1 MTDRT
6 PIPQRIARR
15 VLLVTA
21 AFVTAFAALETVWG
35 QGDSPAWRER
45 ALSQLE
51 EILRR
56 PEFQWQEEQPSLL
69 ERIWEWFTQQLI
81 NMLPNEAP
89 GGRIVTVLLVIAGVL
104 AIGVILYFVIRRLRR
119 EIAPDIE
126 PGAAGVDGEPQDAS
140 LAMDRARDLSKIGDY
155 RQALRYLYLSTLLL
169 LEERGL
175 IRYDRSRTNL
185 EYLQSIGDHPQL
197 ATHLREIIHIFER
210 SWYGLQIPD
219 AQTYDRFE
227 RQVQSIRELT

>member
-1 MTDRT
+1 M
-6 PIPQRIARR
+6 I
-15 VLLVTA
+15 A
-21 AFVTAFAALETVWG
+21 AFLGAFAVLETAWG
-35 QGDSPAWRER
+35 QGDSPSWRER

-89 GGRIVTVLLVIAGVL
+89 GGRIISILLVSAGIL
-104 AIGVILYFVIRRLRR
+104 AIGLILYFVFRRFRR
-119 EIAPDIE
+119 EIAIDVE
-126 PGAAGVDGEPQDAS
+126 PGTAGEDTDPQDAS
-140 LAMDRARDLSKIGDY
+140 RAMDRARDLSKIGDY

-185 EYLQSIGDHPQL
+185 EYLQSVGDHPQL
-197 ATHLREIIHIFER
+197 ATHLREIIQIFER